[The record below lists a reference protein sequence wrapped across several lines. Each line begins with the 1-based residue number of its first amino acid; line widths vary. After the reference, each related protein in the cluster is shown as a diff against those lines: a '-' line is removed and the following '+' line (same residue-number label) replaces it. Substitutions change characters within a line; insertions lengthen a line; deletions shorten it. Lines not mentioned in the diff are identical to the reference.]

1 MPPICDFQKEETT
14 INASIKNGQSLIII
28 GAAIAGLATGCY
40 AQMNGYQS
48 QIFERHDKPGGLCT
62 AWRRKD
68 YPAGPDYAGLPLS
81 RSGNRNRNEFPDGG
95 PGDRLGGGLPALLDQ
110 PINFFHPRGQRLC
123 QSHGDN
129 KFFSLGPGDRRVFR
143 APGLAAAAI
152 ATPFIYNY
160 DGSAGGSVVAR
171 PLYRPALAPG
181 GRICPPDSSRFRF
194 IPELPGHPLP
204 GRFTPRR
211 GESRHQSQKVRGWL
225 QPGGPGESV
234 LP

>member
-1 MPPICDFQKEETT
+1 MT
-14 INASIKNGQSLIII
+14 
-28 GAAIAGLATGCY
+28 
-40 AQMNGYQS
+40 S
-48 QIFERHDKPGGLCT
+48 QGDSVQPGGGRT
-62 AWRRKD
+62 I
-68 YPAGPDYAGLPLS
+68 
-81 RSGNRNRNEFPDGG
+81 
-95 PGDRLGGGLPALLDQ
+95 LPAQIMLDFLYLV
-110 PINFFHPRGQRLC
+110 PVTVTAMNSLMEGLVTALAAGCLRFLINPLIFFHPRGQRLC

-129 KFFSLGPGDRRVFR
+129 KFLSLGPGDRRVFR